1 MSEQTV
7 QLPKEGDKVG
17 SGILLSFISSGG
29 SAHIY
34 KTWNESLEIHRAVK
48 VMSPDAPSDVRD
60 RFQTE
65 GRINSKLLHPNIVQ
79 CFNFGTTSGG
89 LPYLEMEYLSGAS
102 LADLVHKRSPLP
114 LPVVLAISIGLLE
127 ALSYAHTIKYTLY
140 DKQYVGLVHRDL
152 KPANINLTA
161 DGNIKLMD
169 FGIARP
175 VDISLHTMAGTVP
188 GTVAYM
194 SPEACAGGDVDF
206 RSDLYQFGLCLYE
219 FISGQAAFPQ
229 PDLTSLLKAKAFNK
243 YQPIET
249 QIKNINS
256 RILPILHRCLQLDP
270 KDRYQSAHACLIEIR
285 SFYTTLYPSTTPAQ
299 LLLSFL
305 DGQPVRSNPD
315 TMNFSKIIKPVSYA
329 MISIV
334 LLLLIAFST
343 LRYGTLLIQKIKQI
357 YSISIQQ
364 KPSSPKVPEPSIPA
378 STITQNSTISPV
390 KPQPPKPVTPIS
402 AVQKK
407 PLKTHVTDTAQ
418 SPTISQGDALFFI
431 NQGVQQFNANRVNAA
446 LSSFQIAI
454 KMPSQN
460 PRQQIVRTCVYWSAK
475 CNSVLYKQST
485 IPYSNYEAAWR
496 SVLNSFPANTPEH
509 IEASEH
515 LQEIQN

>member
-29 SAHIY
+29 SAYIY

-48 VMSPDAPSDVRD
+48 VMSPDAPPDVRD

-102 LADLVHKRSPLP
+102 LADLIHKRSPLP
-114 LPVVLAISIGLLE
+114 LPVVLAISIGILE

-152 KPANINLTA
+152 KPANIILTA
-161 DGNIKLMD
+161 DGNVKLMD

-175 VDISLHTMAGTVP
+175 VDVSLHTLAGTVP

-229 PDLTSLLKAKAFNK
+229 SDLTSLLKAKTSNK

-249 QIKNINS
+249 HTKNINS

-270 KDRYQSAHACLIEIR
+270 KERFQSAQTCLTEIR
-285 SFYTTLYPSTTPAQ
+285 SFFNTLYPSTTPAQ

-315 TMNFSKIIKPVSYA
+315 TMRFRKIIKPILYTSVGF
-329 MISIV
+329 V
-334 LLLLIAFST
+334 FLLLVTLFA
-343 LRYGTLLIQKIKQI
+343 LRYGNFLIQKLKQI
-357 YSISIQQ
+357 SPIYIQQ
-364 KPSSPKVPEPSIPA
+364 KTSSPKVPEPSIPS
-378 STITQNSTISPV
+378 STTTQNSATAPI
-390 KPQPPKPVTPIS
+390 KPQPPKPTSSSSV
-402 AVQKK
+402 VHKK
-407 PLKTHVTDTAQ
+407 PRDSHANDTVK
-418 SPTISQGDALFFI
+418 SPTISQDDALFFI
-431 NQGVQQFNANRVNAA
+431 NQGKQQYSANLFNEALAN
-446 LSSFQIAI
+446 FQSAI
-454 KMPSQN
+454 KMPSQQ

-475 CNSVLYKQST
+475 CNSVLYKQNS
-485 IPYSNYEAAWR
+485 IPLSNYQAAWR

-515 LQEIQN
+515 LQEVQN